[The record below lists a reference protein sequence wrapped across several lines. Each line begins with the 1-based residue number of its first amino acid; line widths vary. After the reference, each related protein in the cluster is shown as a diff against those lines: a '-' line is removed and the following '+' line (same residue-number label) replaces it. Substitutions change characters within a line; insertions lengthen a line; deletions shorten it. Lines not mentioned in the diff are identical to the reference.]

1 MSSMTDSM
9 RQTLATWCLHLM
21 YAGLVLFVG
30 WLAGFILGR
39 TLAKMIQNRSL
50 GELIARLCIVA
61 GTFAALP
68 LALRIAAM
76 SS

>member
-1 MSSMTDSM
+1 MTTMTDSM
-9 RQTLATWCLHLM
+9 RQTLATWCLHLI

-39 TLAKMIQNRSL
+39 TLAKMIQNRNL

-61 GTFAALP
+61 GTLAALP
-68 LALRIAAM
+68 LAYRIVL
-76 SS
+76 

>member
-1 MSSMTDSM
+1 MTDSM
-9 RQTLATWCLHLM
+9 RQTLTTWGQHLI

-39 TLAKMIQNRSL
+39 TLAKMIQNRNV
-50 GELIARLCIVA
+50 GELTARLCIVA
-61 GTFAALP
+61 GTFTALP

-76 SS
+76 AS